1 VGRLAQEERDQ
12 YCDKGGGAQSGDLH
26 AVPGEELVGTGFR
39 NGQTRKRGDREQD
52 DRQSEEGDENGADR
66 TGGLL
71 VPPRVRLTLTVR
83 DEDGKDKTYTTQAKI
98 FLTQPL
104 DF

>member
-1 VGRLAQEERDQ
+1 MGRLAQEERDQ

-26 AVPGEELVGTGFR
+26 AVPGEEFVGTGFR
-39 NGQTRKRGDREQD
+39 NRQTRKRGDREQD

-71 VPPRVRLTLTVR
+71 DGRG
-83 DEDGKDKTYTTQAKI
+83 EDGSGVADASARSAR
-98 FLTQPL
+98 
-104 DF
+104 